1 MEGVREGELRERL
14 LRPILRELK
23 DGARD
28 QVVVGGLE
36 NLIQNLAKPF
46 PRLQSLFQGY
56 GGKTPAERR
65 EILLEAIRFLKDGLT
80 APPPRAQAAS
90 IPSPSRRLAPQDPA
104 HLLVPPQSR
113 KKLSELS
120 LHTVRDLL
128 HYYPRR
134 YEDRRTLPGV
144 RFLEDGQKATLSV
157 RVLSKELVKTPKK
170 GMQLVQVRAQ
180 DAWGF
185 RITLVWF
192 NQTWVLSQIQ
202 EGETLIVTGRVQR
215 RNGVQLYV
223 EHFENE
229 GTESLSTGRIVPIYP
244 AKEGIGQA
252 FLRRTVHRALEAALP
267 LPDPLE
273 PYREEHRLLPYT
285 EALRQIHFPEDEE
298 ALRKALLRLKFDEY
312 LLLELKALLDAGG
325 MVLGRSFKVEATWTE
340 TFKKSLPFP
349 LTRAQERVMAE
360 IAQDMQSPRQM
371 ARLLQ
376 GDVGSGK
383 TVVAAY
389 ALYLAAMNG
398 AQGALMAPTEI
409 LAKQHYQ
416 NLTQYLFPL
425 GIRVELLL
433 GSMTPREREGA
444 IERLL
449 SGEAQVA
456 VGTHALIQEGVGFK
470 DLGLAVVDE
479 EHRFG
484 VLQRRALLKLAKL
497 PPDVLVMSAT
507 PIPRSLA
514 LTLYG
519 DLEVSLL
526 DEMPP
531 GRKPVKT
538 KVLPHR
544 LRLQAYAFAREE
556 VRKGHQV
563 FVVAPAIEESEEL
576 DLKAATALYEE
587 LKALLPEVRMGLLH
601 GRMPAR
607 EKDSVME
614 AFRKGEFHLLVST
627 TVVEVGVDIPKAS
640 LIIVENAERFGLAQL
655 HQLRGRVGRGGLEGY
670 AILIA
675 GETSQKTLKRLKVLE
690 ESGDGFYIAEMDLKL
705 RGPGELRGTR
715 QSGYP
720 ELKLGDLSQDTEVIE
735 QARALAKR
743 ILETDPDLSLPQHQA
758 LKEELRAQAER
769 IGFREVI

>member
-1 MEGVREGELRERL
+1 MGSVREGELRERL

-23 DGARD
+23 DGAKD

-36 NLIQNLAKPF
+36 GLVRNLARPF
-46 PRLQSLFQGY
+46 PELLSLFQGY
-56 GGKTPAERR
+56 GEKAPEERR
-65 EILLEAIRFLKDGLT
+65 RILEEAIRFLQDG
-80 APPPRAQAAS
+80 APPPPAPKPPGS
-90 IPSPSRRLAPQDPA
+90 LSPEDPA
-104 HLLVPPQSR
+104 HLLAPPQGR
-113 KKLSELS
+113 KKLAELA
-120 LHTVRDLL
+120 LRTVRDVL

-134 YEDRRTLPGV
+134 YEDRRALPGV
-144 RFLEDGQKATLSV
+144 RFLEEGQKATLAV
-157 RVLSKELVKTPKK
+157 KVLAKELLKTPKK

-180 DAWGF
+180 DAWGW
-185 RITLVWF
+185 RLTLVWF
-192 NQTWVLSQIQ
+192 NQPWVLSQV
-202 EGETLIVTGRVQR
+202 EVGATLIVTGRVQR
-215 RNGVQLYV
+215 RGGVQLLV
-223 EHFENE
+223 EHFEDE

-252 FLRRTVHRALEAALP
+252 FLRRTVHQALQRALP
-267 LPDPLE
+267 LPDPLA
-273 PYREEHRLLPYT
+273 PYREAEGLGDYS
-285 EALRQIHFPEDEE
+285 EALRAIHFPEDEE
-298 ALRKALLRLKFDEY
+298 ALKRALLRLKFQEY
-312 LLLELKALLDAGG
+312 LLLEIKALLDAGG
-325 MVLGRSFKVEATWTE
+325 MVLGRSFRVEEAWVEA
-340 TFKKSLPFP
+340 FKEALPFP
-349 LTRAQERVMAE
+349 LTRAQERVMGE
-360 IAQDMQSPRQM
+360 IASDMQSPRQM

-383 TVVAAY
+383 TVVAAF
-389 ALYLAAMNG
+389 ALYLAAQNG

-409 LAKQHYQ
+409 LAKQHHQ
-416 NLTQYLFPL
+416 NLTRYLFPL
-425 GIRVELLL
+425 GVRVELLL
-433 GSMTPREREGA
+433 GSMTLREKEA
-444 IERLL
+444 VLDRLA

-456 VGTHALIQEGVGFK
+456 VGTHALIQEKVGFR

-484 VLQRRALLKLAKL
+484 VLQRRALLKLARV

-531 GRKPVKT
+531 GRIPVKT

-576 DLKAATALYEE
+576 DLKAATTLFEE
-587 LKALLPEVRMGLLH
+587 LRGLLPGVRMALLH
-601 GRMPAR
+601 GKMPAR
-607 EKDSVME
+607 EKDAVME
-614 AFRKGEFHLLVST
+614 AFRQGAFDLLVST
-627 TVVEVGVDIPKAS
+627 TVIEVGVDIPRAS

-675 GETSQKTLKRLKVLE
+675 GEASQKTLKRLKVLE
-690 ESGDGFYIAEMDLKL
+690 ASTDGFYIAEMDLKL

-720 ELKLGDLSQDTEVIE
+720 ELKLGDLAEDTGIIE
-735 QARALAKR
+735 RARALAKR
-743 ILETDPDLSLPQHQA
+743 ILEEDPDLSRPEHRA

>member
-1 MEGVREGELRERL
+1 MC
-14 LRPILRELK
+14 I
-23 DGARD
+23 RD
-28 QVVVGGLE
+28 
-36 NLIQNLAKPF
+36 
-46 PRLQSLFQGY
+46 S
-56 GGKTPAERR
+56 
-65 EILLEAIRFLKDGLT
+65 
-80 APPPRAQAAS
+80 
-90 IPSPSRRLAPQDPA
+90 QDPA

-113 KKLSELS
+113 KKLAELS

-157 RVLSKELVKTPKK
+157 KVLSKELVKTPKK

-202 EGETLIVTGRVQR
+202 EGETLIVTGRVQK

-252 FLRRTVHRALEAALP
+252 FLRRTVHRALETALP

-273 PYREEHRLLPYT
+273 PYRGEHRLLPYS

-298 ALRKALLRLKFDEY
+298 ALKKALLRLKFDEY
-312 LLLELKALLDAGG
+312 VLLELKALLDAGG
-325 MVLGRSFKVEATWTE
+325 LVLGRSFKVEETWTE
-340 TFKKSLPFP
+340 TFKKTLPFP

-389 ALYLAAMNG
+389 ALYLAALNG

-416 NLTQYLFPL
+416 NLTRYLFPL
-425 GIRVELLL
+425 GVRVELLL
-433 GSMTPREREGA
+433 GSMTPKEREGV

-479 EHRFG
+479 EHRCG
-484 VLQRRALLKLAKL
+484 VLQRRALLKLAKV

-519 DLEVSLL
+519 DLEVSIL

-587 LKALLPEVRMGLLH
+587 LKGLLPEVRMALLH

-614 AFRKGEFHLLVST
+614 AFRKGEFDLLVST
-627 TVVEVGVDIPKAS
+627 TVVEVGVDIPRAS

-675 GETSQKTLKRLKVLE
+675 GEASQKTLKRLKVLE

-743 ILETDPDLSLPQHQA
+743 ILEMDPDLSLPQHQA

>member
-607 EKDSVME
+607 EKDSIME

-675 GETSQKTLKRLKVLE
+675 GETSQKTLRRLKVLE

>member
-14 LRPILRELK
+14 FRPILRELK

-36 NLIQNLAKPF
+36 TLIQNLAKPF
-46 PRLQSLFQGY
+46 PHLQRLFQGY
-56 GGKTPAERR
+56 GGKTPEERK
-65 EILLEAIRFLKDGLT
+65 EILMEAIRFLKDGLAAPSPKGGAAAT
-80 APPPRAQAAS
+80 PSPPP
-90 IPSPSRRLAPQDPA
+90 RLAPQDPA
-104 HLLVPPQSR
+104 HLLAPPQSR
-113 KKLSELS
+113 RKLTELS
-120 LHTVRDLL
+120 LHTVRDVL

-157 RVLSKELVKTPKK
+157 RVLAKELVKTPKK
-170 GMQLVQVRAQ
+170 GMQLVQVRTQ

-215 RNGVQLYV
+215 RNGVQIYV

-244 AKEGIGQA
+244 AKEGVGQA
-252 FLRRTVHRALEAALP
+252 FLRRTVHRALEMALP

-273 PYREEHRLLPYT
+273 PYREEHRLLPYS

-312 LLLELKALLDAGG
+312 VLLELKALLDAGG
-325 MVLGRSFKVEATWTE
+325 LVLGRSFKVEETWTE
-340 TFKKSLPFP
+340 TFKKTFPFP
-349 LTRAQERVMAE
+349 LTQAQERVMAE

-389 ALYLAAMNG
+389 ALYLAALNG

-416 NLTQYLFPL
+416 NLTRYLFPL
-425 GIRVELLL
+425 GVRVELLL
-433 GSMTPREREGA
+433 GSMTPREREEA

-484 VLQRRALLKLAKL
+484 VLQRRALLRLATV

-519 DLEVSLL
+519 DLEVSIL

-531 GRKPVKT
+531 GRKPIKT

-587 LKALLPEVRMGLLH
+587 LKGLLPEVRMALLH

-614 AFRKGEFHLLVST
+614 AFRKGEFDLLVST
-627 TVVEVGVDIPKAS
+627 TVVEVGVDIPRAS

-670 AILIA
+670 AILIS
-675 GETSQKTLKRLKVLE
+675 GEASQKTLKRLKVLE

-743 ILETDPDLSLPQHQA
+743 ILEMDPDLSLPQHQA

>member
-23 DGARD
+23 DGAKD

-36 NLIQNLAKPF
+36 NLVQNLAKPF

-56 GGKTPAERR
+56 GEKTPEERK
-65 EILLEAIRFLKDGLT
+65 EILTEAIRFLEDGLT

-90 IPSPSRRLAPQDPA
+90 LSPPSRRLTPQDPA

-113 KKLSELS
+113 KKLAELS

-157 RVLSKELVKTPKK
+157 KVLSKELVKTPKK

-185 RITLVWF
+185 RIALVWF

-252 FLRRTVHRALEAALP
+252 FLRRTVHRALETALP

-273 PYREEHRLLPYT
+273 PYREEHRLLPYP

-298 ALRKALLRLKFDEY
+298 ALKKALLRLKFDEY

-325 MVLGRSFKVEATWTE
+325 LVLGRSFKVEETWTE
-340 TFKKSLPFP
+340 TFKKTLPFP

-360 IAQDMQSPRQM
+360 IAQDMQGPRQM

-389 ALYLAAMNG
+389 ALYLAALNG

-416 NLTQYLFPL
+416 NLTRYLFPL
-425 GIRVELLL
+425 GVRVELLL
-433 GSMTPREREGA
+433 GSMTPKEREGV

-449 SGEAQVA
+449 SGEAQGA

-484 VLQRRALLKLAKL
+484 VLQRRALLKLAKV

-519 DLEVSLL
+519 DLEVSIL

-531 GRKPVKT
+531 GRRPVKT

-576 DLKAATALYEE
+576 DLKAATALYQE
-587 LKALLPEVRMGLLH
+587 LKGLLPEVRMALLH
-601 GRMPAR
+601 GRMPPR

-614 AFRKGEFHLLVST
+614 AFRKGEFDLLVST
-627 TVVEVGVDIPKAS
+627 TVVEVGVDIPRAS

-670 AILIA
+670 ALLIA
-675 GETSQKTLKRLKVLE
+675 GEASQKTLKRLKVLE

-720 ELKLGDLSQDTEVIE
+720 ELRLGDLSQDTEVIE
-735 QARALAKR
+735 QARTLAKR
-743 ILETDPDLSLPQHQA
+743 ILEMDPDLSLPQHQA

>member
-1 MEGVREGELRERL
+1 MEGVTQEELKARL
-14 LRPILRELK
+14 LKPLLRELQ

-28 QVVVGGLE
+28 RVVVGGLE
-36 NLIQNLAKPF
+36 ALVQNLARPF
-46 PRLQSLFQGY
+46 PKLLELFRGY
-56 GGKTPAERR
+56 GEKPQEERKR
-65 EILLEAIRFLKDGLT
+65 VLQEALRLLEGQGPSPKGQ
-80 APPPRAQAAS
+80 AQAS
-90 IPSPSRRLAPQDPA
+90 SRRLAPSDPA
-104 HLLVPPQSR
+104 HLLAPPQSR
-113 KKLSELS
+113 RKLAELG
-120 LHTVRDLL
+120 LRTVRDVL
-128 HYYPRR
+128 HHYPRR
-134 YEDRRTLPGV
+134 YEDRRTLPGA
-144 RFLEDGQKATLSV
+144 RYLEEGQKATLAV
-157 RVLSKELVKTPKK
+157 KVLAKELVKTPRK
-170 GMQLVQVRAQ
+170 GMQLVQVKAQ
-180 DAWGF
+180 DAWGW

-192 NQTWVLSQIQ
+192 NQPWVLSQIE
-202 EGETLIVTGRVQR
+202 EGATLIVTGRVGR
-215 RNGVQLYV
+215 RNGLQLYV
-223 EHFENE
+223 EHFEDE

-244 AKEGIGQA
+244 AKEGVSQA
-252 FLRRTVHRALEAALP
+252 FLRRTVHRALELALP

-273 PYREEHRLLPYT
+273 AYREDLGLMPYA
-285 EALRQIHFPEDEE
+285 EALKAIHFPEDEE
-298 ALRKALLRLKFDEY
+298 ALKRALLRLKFDEY
-312 LLLELKALLDAGG
+312 LLLELKALLEAGG
-325 MVLGRSFKVEATWTE
+325 MVLGRSFRVEEAWVEA
-340 TFKKSLPFP
+340 FKKALPFP
-349 LTRAQERVMAE
+349 LTRAQERVMGE
-360 IAQDMQSPRQM
+360 IAKDMQSPRQM

-383 TVVAAY
+383 TVVAAF
-389 ALYLAAMNG
+389 ALFLAAKNG

-409 LAKQHYQ
+409 LARQHYQ
-416 NLTQYLFPL
+416 NLTRYLFPL

-433 GSMTPREREGA
+433 GSMTAKEKEA
-444 IERLL
+444 AMARLL

-456 VGTHALIQEGVGFK
+456 VGTHALIQEGVGFR

-484 VLQRRALLKLAKL
+484 VLQRRALLKLAKA

-519 DLEVSLL
+519 DLEVSVL

-531 GRKPVKT
+531 GRVPVKT

-576 DLKAATALYEE
+576 DLKAATTLYEE
-587 LKALLPEVRMGLLH
+587 LKGLLPGVRLALLH

-607 EKDSVME
+607 EKDEVME
-614 AFRKGEFHLLVST
+614 AFRRGDYDLLVST
-627 TVVEVGVDIPKAS
+627 TVVEVGVDIPKAT

-655 HQLRGRVGRGGLEGY
+655 HQLRGRVGRGGLQGY
-670 AILIA
+670 AIFIA
-675 GETSQKTLKRLKVLE
+675 GEAGQKTLKRLKILE
-690 ESGDGFYIAEMDLKL
+690 ESTDGFYIAEMDLKL

-720 ELKLGDLSQDTEVIE
+720 ELKLGDLAEDKGIIE
-735 QARALAKR
+735 KARALAKA
-743 ILETDPDLSLPQHQA
+743 IVDKDPTLDLPEHRA

-769 IGFREVI
+769 VGFREVI

>member
-1 MEGVREGELRERL
+1 MGSVREGELRERL

-36 NLIQNLAKPF
+36 GLIQNLARPF
-46 PRLQSLFQGY
+46 PHLQRLFQGY
-56 GGKTPAERR
+56 GEKTPEERLP
-65 EILLEAIRFLKDGLT
+65 ILEEALRLLKNG
-80 APPPRAQAAS
+80 APPPQAT
-90 IPSPSRRLAPQDPA
+90 PSAPGRPPSGKLSPKDPA
-104 HLLVPPQSR
+104 HLLAPPQGR
-113 KKLSELS
+113 KKLSELA
-120 LHTVRDLL
+120 LHTVRDVL

-134 YEDRRTLPGV
+134 YEDRRALPGV
-144 RFLEDGQKATLSV
+144 RYLEEGQKATLAV
-157 RVLSKELVKTPKK
+157 KVISKELVKTPRK
-170 GMQLVQVRAQ
+170 GMQVVQVRAQ
-180 DAWGF
+180 DAWGW
-185 RITLVWF
+185 RLTLVWF
-192 NQTWVLSQIQ
+192 NQPWVLAQIQ
-202 EGETLIVTGRVQR
+202 EGATLIVTGRVQR
-215 RNGVQLYV
+215 RGGVQLYV
-223 EHFENE
+223 EHFEDE

-244 AKEGIGQA
+244 AKEGVGQA
-252 FLRRTVHRALEAALP
+252 FLRRTVHRALEMALP

-273 PYREEHRLLPYT
+273 PYREEHRLLGYT
-285 EALRQIHFPEDEE
+285 EALRAIHFPENEE
-298 ALRKALLRLKFDEY
+298 ALKGALLRLKFDEY

-325 MVLGRSFKVEATWTE
+325 MVLGRSFRVEEAWVEA
-340 TFKKSLPFP
+340 FKKTLPFP
-349 LTRAQERVMAE
+349 LTGAQERVMAE
-360 IAQDMQSPRQM
+360 IAKDMQSPRQM

-383 TVVAAY
+383 TVVAAF

-409 LAKQHYQ
+409 LAKQHHQ
-416 NLTQYLFPL
+416 NLTRYLFPL
-425 GIRVELLL
+425 GVRVELLL
-433 GSMTPREREGA
+433 GSMTPKEREGA

-456 VGTHALIQEGVGFK
+456 VGTHALIQEGVGFR

-484 VLQRRALLKLAKL
+484 VLQRRALLKMAQL

-519 DLEVSLL
+519 DLEVSVL

-544 LRLQAYAFAREE
+544 LRLQAYAFAQEE
-556 VRKGHQV
+556 VKRGHQV

-587 LKALLPEVRMGLLH
+587 LKGLLPEVRMALLH

-607 EKDSVME
+607 EKDGVME
-614 AFRKGEFHLLVST
+614 AFRQGAFDLLVST
-627 TVVEVGVDIPKAS
+627 TVIEVGVDIPRAT

-655 HQLRGRVGRGGLEGY
+655 HQLRGRVGRGGLPGY
-670 AILIA
+670 AILVA
-675 GETSQKTLKRLKVLE
+675 GEAGQKTLKRLRVLE
-690 ESGDGFYIAEMDLKL
+690 ESTDGFYIAEMDLKL

-720 ELKLGDLSQDTEVIE
+720 ELKLGDLAEDTEVIE
-735 QARALAKR
+735 RARALARR
-743 ILETDPDLSLPQHQA
+743 ILEKDPDLSLPEHQA

>member
-1 MEGVREGELRERL
+1 MKGVREGELRERL
-14 LRPILRELK
+14 LRPLLRELK

-46 PRLQSLFQGY
+46 PRLQTLFQGY
-56 GGKTPAERR
+56 GEKTPEERK

-80 APPPRAQAAS
+80 APPPRTQAAS
-90 IPSPSRRLAPQDPA
+90 IPSPSRRLIPQDPA

-113 KKLSELS
+113 KKLTELS

-157 RVLSKELVKTPKK
+157 KVLSKELVKTPKK

-252 FLRRTVHRALEAALP
+252 FLRRTAHRALETALP

-273 PYREEHRLLPYT
+273 PYREEHRLLPYS

-298 ALRKALLRLKFDEY
+298 ALKKALLRLKFDEY
-312 LLLELKALLDAGG
+312 VLLELKALLDAGG
-325 MVLGRSFKVEATWTE
+325 LVLGRSFKVEETWTE
-340 TFKKSLPFP
+340 TFKKTLPFP

-389 ALYLAAMNG
+389 ALYLAALNG

-416 NLTQYLFPL
+416 NLSRYLFPL
-425 GIRVELLL
+425 GVRVELLL
-433 GSMTPREREGA
+433 GSMTPKEREGV

-484 VLQRRALLKLAKL
+484 VLQRRALLKLAKV

-519 DLEVSLL
+519 DLEVSIL

-587 LKALLPEVRMGLLH
+587 LKGLLPEVRMALLH

-614 AFRKGEFHLLVST
+614 AFRKGEFDLLVST
-627 TVVEVGVDIPKAS
+627 TVVEVGVDIPRAS

-655 HQLRGRVGRGGLEGY
+655 HQLRGRVGRGGLESY

-675 GETSQKTLKRLKVLE
+675 GEASQKTLKRLKVLE

-743 ILETDPDLSLPQHQA
+743 ILEMDPDLSLPQHQA

>member
-1 MEGVREGELRERL
+1 MREGELRERL

-56 GGKTPAERR
+56 GGKTPEERK

-80 APPPRAQAAS
+80 AAPPRAQAAS
-90 IPSPSRRLAPQDPA
+90 IPSPSRRLTPQDPA

-113 KKLSELS
+113 KKLTELS

-157 RVLSKELVKTPKK
+157 KVLSKELVKTPKK

-202 EGETLIVTGRVQR
+202 EGETLIVTGRVQK

-252 FLRRTVHRALEAALP
+252 FLRRTVHRALETALP

-273 PYREEHRLLPYT
+273 PYREEHRLLPYS

-298 ALRKALLRLKFDEY
+298 ALKKALLRLKFDEY
-312 LLLELKALLDAGG
+312 VLLELKALLDAGG
-325 MVLGRSFKVEATWTE
+325 LVLGRSFKVEETWTE
-340 TFKKSLPFP
+340 TFKKTLPFP

-389 ALYLAAMNG
+389 ALYLAALNG

-416 NLTQYLFPL
+416 NLTRYLFPL
-425 GIRVELLL
+425 GVRVELLL
-433 GSMTPREREGA
+433 GSMTPKEREGA

-484 VLQRRALLKLAKL
+484 VLQRRALLKLAKV

-519 DLEVSLL
+519 DLEVSIL

-587 LKALLPEVRMGLLH
+587 LKGLLPEVRMALLH

-614 AFRKGEFHLLVST
+614 AFRKGEFDLLVST
-627 TVVEVGVDIPKAS
+627 TVVEVGVDIPRAS

-675 GETSQKTLKRLKVLE
+675 GEASQKTLKRLKVLE

-743 ILETDPDLSLPQHQA
+743 ILEMDPDLSLPQHQA

>member
-1 MEGVREGELRERL
+1 MEGVREGELRQKL
-14 LRPILRELK
+14 LRPILRELR

-36 NLIQNLAKPF
+36 GLVQNLAKPF
-46 PRLQSLFQGY
+46 PHLIRLFRGY
-56 GGKTPAERR
+56 GGKTPEERQR
-65 EILLEAIRFLKDGLT
+65 VLEEAIRFLEDREPARVSVFQAPDPKDPT
-80 APPPRAQAAS
+80 PPRLSPSDPAQA
-90 IPSPSRRLAPQDPA
+90 
-104 HLLVPPQSR
+104 LVPPQGR
-113 KKLSELS
+113 KKLAELS
-120 LHTVRDLL
+120 LHTVRDVLQ
-128 HYYPRR
+128 YYPRR

-144 RFLEDGQKATLSV
+144 RFLEEGQKATLSV
-157 RVLSKELVKTPKK
+157 KVLAKELVKTPKK

-223 EHFENE
+223 KHFENE
-229 GTESLSTGRIVPIYP
+229 GAESLSTGRIVPIYP

-252 FLRRTVHRALEAALP
+252 FLRRTVHRALELSLP

-273 PYREEHRLLPYT
+273 AYREEHGLLPYSEALRHIHFPENE
-285 EALRQIHFPEDEE
+285 EALRQ
-298 ALRKALLRLKFDEY
+298 ALLRLKFDEY

-325 MVLGRSFKVEATWTE
+325 LVLGRSFRVEEAWVEA
-340 TFKKSLPFP
+340 FKKALPFP

-383 TVVAAY
+383 TVVAAF

-409 LAKQHYQ
+409 LAKQHFH
-416 NLTQYLFPL
+416 NLNRYLFPL
-425 GIRVELLL
+425 GVRVELLL
-433 GSMTPREREGA
+433 GSMGPKEKEAA
-444 IERLL
+444 IQRLL

-456 VGTHALIQEGVGFK
+456 VGTHALIQEGVGFR

-484 VLQRRALLKLAKL
+484 VLQRRALIKMAQV

-519 DLEVSLL
+519 DLEVSIL

-556 VRKGHQV
+556 VKKGHQV

-587 LKALLPEVRMGLLH
+587 LAALLPGVRMALLH
-601 GRMPAR
+601 GKMPAK

-614 AFRKGEFHLLVST
+614 AFRQGAFDLLVST
-627 TVVEVGVDIPKAS
+627 TVVEVGVDIPRAS

-655 HQLRGRVGRGGLEGY
+655 HQLRGRVGRGGLE
-670 AILIA
+670 A
-675 GETSQKTLKRLKVLE
+675 TPS
-690 ESGDGFYIAEMDLKL
+690 SS
-705 RGPGELRGTR
+705 P
-715 QSGYP
+715 
-720 ELKLGDLSQDTEVIE
+720 
-735 QARALAKR
+735 ARPARRPLNA
-743 ILETDPDLSLPQHQA
+743 
-758 LKEELRAQAER
+758 
-769 IGFREVI
+769 

>member
-56 GGKTPAERR
+56 GGKTPEERK

-80 APPPRAQAAS
+80 AAPPRAQAAS
-90 IPSPSRRLAPQDPA
+90 IPSPSRRLTPQDPA

-113 KKLSELS
+113 KKLTELS

-157 RVLSKELVKTPKK
+157 KVLSKELVKTPKK

-202 EGETLIVTGRVQR
+202 EGETLIVTGRVQK

-252 FLRRTVHRALEAALP
+252 FLRRTVHRALETALP

-273 PYREEHRLLPYT
+273 PYREEHRLLPYS

-298 ALRKALLRLKFDEY
+298 ALKKALLRLKFDEY
-312 LLLELKALLDAGG
+312 VLLELKALLDAGG
-325 MVLGRSFKVEATWTE
+325 LVLGRSFKVEETWTE
-340 TFKKSLPFP
+340 TFKKTLPFP

-389 ALYLAAMNG
+389 ALYLAALNG

-416 NLTQYLFPL
+416 NLTRYLFPL
-425 GIRVELLL
+425 GVRVELLL
-433 GSMTPREREGA
+433 GSMTPKEREGA

-484 VLQRRALLKLAKL
+484 VLQRRALLKLAKV

-519 DLEVSLL
+519 DLEVSIL

-587 LKALLPEVRMGLLH
+587 LKGLLPEVRMALLH

-614 AFRKGEFHLLVST
+614 AFRKGEFDLLVST
-627 TVVEVGVDIPKAS
+627 TVVEVGVDIPRAS

-675 GETSQKTLKRLKVLE
+675 GEASQKTLKRLKVLE

-735 QARALAKR
+735 QARALDKR
-743 ILETDPDLSLPQHQA
+743 ILEMDPDLSLPQHQA

>member
-1 MEGVREGELRERL
+1 MEGVREGELRQRL
-14 LRPILRELK
+14 LRPLLRELK

-36 NLIQNLAKPF
+36 TLIQNLAKPF
-46 PRLQSLFQGY
+46 PHLQRLFLGY
-56 GGKTPAERR
+56 GAKTPEERKAVL
-65 EILLEAIRFLKDGLT
+65 EEAIRFLENGQESLAASRGET
-80 APPPRAQAAS
+80 PARPQPPR
-90 IPSPSRRLAPQDPA
+90 LTPQDPA

-113 KKLSELS
+113 KRLAELS
-120 LHTVRDLL
+120 LHTVRDIL

-144 RFLEDGQKATLSV
+144 RFLEDGQKATLAV
-157 RVLSKELVKTPKK
+157 RVLAKELVKTPKK

-185 RITLVWF
+185 RLTLVWF

-202 EGETLIVTGRVQR
+202 EGETLIVTGRVQQ

-252 FLRRTVHRALEAALP
+252 FLRRTVHRALEMALP

-273 PYREEHRLLPYT
+273 AYREEHRLLPYA

-298 ALRKALLRLKFDEY
+298 ALKKALLRLKFDEY

-325 MVLGRSFKVEATWTE
+325 LVLGRSFRVEEAWTE
-340 TFKKSLPFP
+340 TFKGALPFP
-349 LTRAQERVMAE
+349 LTRAQERVMGE
-360 IAQDMQSPRQM
+360 IARDMQSPRQM

-389 ALYLAAMNG
+389 ALFLAAMNG

-409 LAKQHYQ
+409 LAKQHYG

-425 GIRVELLL
+425 GVRVELLL
-433 GSMTPREREGA
+433 GSMTPKEKEGA
-444 IERLL
+444 IQRLL
-449 SGEAQVA
+449 SGEAQMA

-484 VLQRRALLKLAKL
+484 VLQRRALLKMAQV

-587 LKALLPEVRMGLLH
+587 LKGLLPGVRMALLH
-601 GRMPAR
+601 GKMPAR

-614 AFRKGEFHLLVST
+614 AFRQGAFDLLVST
-627 TVVEVGVDIPKAS
+627 TVVEVGVDIPRAS

-675 GETSQKTLKRLKVLE
+675 GEASQKTLRRLKVLE
-690 ESGDGFYIAEMDLKL
+690 ESNDGFYIAEMDLKL

-720 ELKLGDLSQDTEVIE
+720 ELKLGDLAEDTEVIE
-735 QARALAKR
+735 KARALAKR
-743 ILETDPDLSLPQHQA
+743 ILEMDPDLSLPQHQT

>member
-1 MEGVREGELRERL
+1 MENVREGELRQRL
-14 LRPILRELK
+14 LRPLLRELK

-36 NLIQNLAKPF
+36 TLIQNLAKPF
-46 PRLQSLFQGY
+46 PHLQRLFLGY
-56 GGKTPAERR
+56 GAKSPEERKAVL
-65 EILLEAIRFLKDGLT
+65 EEAIRFLENGQEPL
-80 APPPRAQAAS
+80 AASRGEPSARPQPPR
-90 IPSPSRRLAPQDPA
+90 LTLQDPA
-104 HLLVPPQSR
+104 HLLAPPQSR
-113 KKLSELS
+113 KKLTELS
-120 LHTVRDLL
+120 LHTVRDVLQ
-128 HYYPRR
+128 YYPRR
-134 YEDRRTLPGV
+134 YEDRRALPGV
-144 RFLEDGQKATLSV
+144 RFLEDGQKATLAV
-157 RVLSKELVKTPKK
+157 RVLAKELVKTPKK

-185 RITLVWF
+185 RLTLVWF

-252 FLRRTVHRALEAALP
+252 FLRRTVHRALEMALP

-273 PYREEHRLLPYT
+273 AYREEHRLFPYA

-298 ALRKALLRLKFDEY
+298 ALKKALLRLKFDEY

-325 MVLGRSFKVEATWTE
+325 LVLGRSFRVEEAWTE
-340 TFKKSLPFP
+340 TFKKGLPFS
-349 LTRAQERVMAE
+349 LTRAQERVMGE

-389 ALYLAAMNG
+389 ALFLAAMNG

-409 LAKQHYQ
+409 LAKQHYG

-425 GIRVELLL
+425 GVRVELLL
-433 GSMTPREREGA
+433 GSMTPKEKEGA
-444 IERLL
+444 VQRLL

-484 VLQRRALLKLAKL
+484 VLQRRALLKMARV

-531 GRKPVKT
+531 GRKPVRT

-576 DLKAATALYEE
+576 DLKAATALYQE
-587 LKALLPEVRMGLLH
+587 LKGLLPGVRMALLH
-601 GRMPAR
+601 GKMPAR

-614 AFRKGEFHLLVST
+614 AFRQGAFDLLVST

-675 GETSQKTLKRLKVLE
+675 GEASQKTLRRLKVLE
-690 ESGDGFYIAEMDLKL
+690 ESNDGFYIAEMDLKL

-720 ELKLGDLSQDTEVIE
+720 ELKLGDLAEDTEVIE
-735 QARALAKR
+735 KARALAKR
-743 ILETDPDLSLPQHQA
+743 ILEMDPDLSWPQHQT

-769 IGFREVI
+769 MGFREVI

>member
-56 GGKTPAERR
+56 GGKTPEERK

-80 APPPRAQAAS
+80 AAPPRAQAAS
-90 IPSPSRRLAPQDPA
+90 IPSPSRRLTPQDPA

-113 KKLSELS
+113 KKLTELS

-157 RVLSKELVKTPKK
+157 KVLSKELVKTPKK

-202 EGETLIVTGRVQR
+202 EGETLIVTGRVQK

-252 FLRRTVHRALEAALP
+252 FLRRTVHRALETALP

-273 PYREEHRLLPYT
+273 PYREEHRLLPYS

-298 ALRKALLRLKFDEY
+298 ALKKALLRLKFDEY
-312 LLLELKALLDAGG
+312 VLLELKALLDAGG
-325 MVLGRSFKVEATWTE
+325 LVLGRSFKVEETWTE
-340 TFKKSLPFP
+340 TFKKTLPFP

-389 ALYLAAMNG
+389 ALYLAALNG

-416 NLTQYLFPL
+416 NLTRYLFPL
-425 GIRVELLL
+425 GVRVELLL
-433 GSMTPREREGA
+433 GSMTPKEREGA

-484 VLQRRALLKLAKL
+484 VLQRRALLKLAKV

-519 DLEVSLL
+519 DLEVSIL

-587 LKALLPEVRMGLLH
+587 LKGLLPEVRMALLH

-614 AFRKGEFHLLVST
+614 AFRKGEFDLLVST
-627 TVVEVGVDIPKAS
+627 TVVEVGVDIPRAS

-675 GETSQKTLKRLKVLE
+675 GEASQKTLKRLKVLE

-743 ILETDPDLSLPQHQA
+743 ILEMDPDLSLPQHQA

>member
-1 MEGVREGELRERL
+1 MENVREGELRQRL
-14 LRPILRELK
+14 LRPLLRELK

-36 NLIQNLAKPF
+36 SLIQNLAKPF
-46 PRLQSLFQGY
+46 PHLQRLFLGY
-56 GGKTPAERR
+56 GGKTPEERKAVL
-65 EILLEAIRFLKDGLT
+65 EEAIRFLENGQEPL
-80 APPPRAQAAS
+80 AASRGEPPARPQPPR
-90 IPSPSRRLAPQDPA
+90 LTPQDPA

-113 KKLSELS
+113 KRLAELS
-120 LHTVRDLL
+120 LHTVRDIL

-134 YEDRRTLPGV
+134 YEDRRALPGV
-144 RFLEDGQKATLSV
+144 RFLEDGQKATLAV
-157 RVLSKELVKTPKK
+157 RVLAKELVKTPKK

-185 RITLVWF
+185 RLTLVWF

-202 EGETLIVTGRVQR
+202 EGDTLIVTGRVQR
-215 RNGVQLYV
+215 RHGVQLYV

-252 FLRRTVHRALEAALP
+252 FLRRTVHRALEMALP

-273 PYREEHRLLPYT
+273 AYREEHRLLPYA

-298 ALRKALLRLKFDEY
+298 ALKKALLRLKFDEY

-325 MVLGRSFKVEATWTE
+325 LVLGRSFRVEEAWTE
-340 TFKKSLPFP
+340 TFKKALPFP
-349 LTRAQERVMAE
+349 LTRAQERVMGE

-389 ALYLAAMNG
+389 ALFLAAMNG

-409 LAKQHYQ
+409 LAKQHYG

-425 GIRVELLL
+425 GVRVELLL
-433 GSMTPREREGA
+433 GSMTPKEKEGA
-444 IERLL
+444 IQRLL

-484 VLQRRALLKLAKL
+484 VLQRRALLKMARV

-531 GRKPVKT
+531 GRKPVRT

-576 DLKAATALYEE
+576 DLKAATALYQE
-587 LKALLPEVRMGLLH
+587 LQGLLPGVRMALLH
-601 GRMPAR
+601 GKMPAR

-614 AFRKGEFHLLVST
+614 AFRQGAFDLLVST

-675 GETSQKTLKRLKVLE
+675 GEASQKTLRRLKVLE
-690 ESGDGFYIAEMDLKL
+690 ESNDGFYIAEMDLKL

-720 ELKLGDLSQDTEVIE
+720 ELKLGDLAEDTEVIE
-735 QARALAKR
+735 KARALAKR
-743 ILETDPDLSLPQHQA
+743 ILEMDPDLSWPQHQA

-769 IGFREVI
+769 LGFREVI